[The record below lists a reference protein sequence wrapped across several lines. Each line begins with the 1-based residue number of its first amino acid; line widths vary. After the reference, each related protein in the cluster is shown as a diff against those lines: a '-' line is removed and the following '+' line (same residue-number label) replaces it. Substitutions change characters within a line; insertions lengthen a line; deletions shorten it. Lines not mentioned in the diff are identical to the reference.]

1 MELSLAVLPQKGEL
15 KIPDYCR
22 LEQPD
27 KAAAQKPPSKPDVP
41 VKVVDKNKKSPQN
54 YSQEKCA
61 SVSHLDA
68 EGGSPGL
75 VWQGCPRKL
84 HSHPR
89 NTVLSSQ
96 GCLPPPGWTGS
107 RMEPPFLG

>member
-15 KIPDYCR
+15 KTPDFCM

-27 KAAAQKPPSKPDVP
+27 KAAAQKPPQSLTCQSRLWTK
-41 VKVVDKNKKSPQN
+41 KKSPPN

-61 SVSHLDA
+61 SVPHLDV

-75 VWQGCPRKL
+75 VWQGCSRKL
-84 HSHPR
+84 HSRPR

-96 GCLPPPGWTGS
+96 GRLPPPGWTWS
-107 RMEPPFLG
+107 RMELPLLG

>member
-15 KIPDYCR
+15 KIPDYCM

-27 KAAAQKPPSKPDVP
+27 KATAQKPPSKPNVP
-41 VKVVDKNKKSPQN
+41 VMVVEKKKSPQN

-61 SVSHLDA
+61 SVSHLDV

-96 GCLPPPGWTGS
+96 GRLPPPGWTES
-107 RMEPPFLG
+107 RMEPPFLA

>member
-1 MELSLAVLPQKGEL
+1 LELSLAVLPQKGEL
-15 KIPDYCR
+15 KIPDYCM

-27 KAAAQKPPSKPDVP
+27 KATAQKPPSKPNVP
-41 VKVVDKNKKSPQN
+41 VKVVEKKKSPQN

-61 SVSHLDA
+61 SISHLDA

-75 VWQGCPRKL
+75 VWQGCSRKL
-84 HSHPR
+84 HSCPR

-96 GCLPPPGWTGS
+96 GHLPPPGWTWS
-107 RMEPPFLG
+107 RMELPLLG